1 MDVHI
6 RGHRTITQ
14 PRWRDH
20 IYERLSKLDR
30 FADRIIKVDIILTS
44 SHHHLKGNELCRI
57 RAKVPKKT
65 IAIRKRCETMMEA
78 IDASFKVLEQ
88 QIHDLWRKIKDK
100 RRHSKD
106 ARRVKRG
113 GEQSFL

>member
-14 PRWRDH
+14 VRWRDH

-30 FADRIIKVDIILTS
+30 FQDSIIKVDVILTS

-57 RAKVPKKT
+57 RVKVPRNT
-65 IAIRKRCETMMEA
+65 IAIKKRCETMMEA
-78 IDASFKVLEQ
+78 IDAAFKVLEQ
-88 QIHDLWRKIKDK
+88 KVHTLWKKDLVKKH
-100 RRHSKD
+100 HSRV
-106 ARRVKRG
+106 ARLVKRG
-113 GEQSFL
+113 QFGANV

>member
-30 FADRIIKVDIILTS
+30 FQDNIIKVDVILTA
-44 SHHHLKGNELCRI
+44 SHHHLKGNELCRL
-57 RAKVPKKT
+57 RVKVPRST
-65 IAIRKRCETMMEA
+65 IAIKKRSETMMEA

-88 QIHDLWRKIKDK
+88 KVHSLWKKQKDK
-100 RRHSKD
+100 SHHSKL
-106 ARRVKRG
+106 ARMAKRG
-113 GEQSFL
+113 ELIRS